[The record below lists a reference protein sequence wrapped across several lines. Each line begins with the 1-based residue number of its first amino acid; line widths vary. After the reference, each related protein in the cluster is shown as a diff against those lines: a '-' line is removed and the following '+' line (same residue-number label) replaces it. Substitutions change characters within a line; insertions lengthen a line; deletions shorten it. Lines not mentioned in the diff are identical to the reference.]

1 MNVTHPLLPDYAGPT
16 EGWFTFLHHM
26 EPVEYSSNVLER
38 RDYVHTCKPAH
49 EQRIRGL
56 ACQVIP
62 ADHIPASLNT
72 AWQAL
77 NTAQQAFNTAGQ
89 AFDTAGY
96 DTAGYDTAGQ
106 AYDIAG
112 QAFDTAGQAFDTA
125 GQAFNTAW
133 LSTVLPNTPWAE
145 LYDEANTSLRLE
157 MPK

>member
-1 MNVTHPLLPDYAGPT
+1 MD
-16 EGWFTFLHHM
+16 
-26 EPVEYSSNVLER
+26 PVEYSSNVLER

-77 NTAQQAFNTAGQ
+77 NTAGQALNTAGQ
-89 AFDTAGY
+89 ALNTAWQAGYDTAGY
-96 DTAGYDTAGQ
+96 DTAGYDTAHQ
-106 AYDIAG
+106 AY
-112 QAFDTAGQAFDTA
+112 DTAGQAYETAWQALNTA
-125 GQAFNTAW
+125 GQALNTAW
-133 LSTVLPNTPWAE
+133 LSMVLPNTPWAE

-157 MPK
+157 